1 MFFLYPTLMLQQHSN
16 SNNNNHFLGN
26 NNNKHKW
33 SGMFQSYLQDQI
45 LCFTFMRKKDILN
58 MSIHLLIYEI
68 KHRWVEEIL
77 VIFPQTITNL
87 LQNQLIILTIIVTLL
102 SNPYVRLLFLFLPGS
117 SLYDIGGE

>member
-1 MFFLYPTLMLQQHSN
+1 
-16 SNNNNHFLGN
+16 
-26 NNNKHKW
+26 
-33 SGMFQSYLQDQI
+33 
-45 LCFTFMRKKDILN
+45 

-102 SNPYVRLLFLFLPGS
+102 SNPYVRLLFLFLLGS